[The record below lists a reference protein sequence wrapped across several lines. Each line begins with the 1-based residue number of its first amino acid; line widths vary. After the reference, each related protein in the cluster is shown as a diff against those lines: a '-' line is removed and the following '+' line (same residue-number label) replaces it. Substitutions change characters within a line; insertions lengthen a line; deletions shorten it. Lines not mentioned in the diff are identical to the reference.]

1 MDQSAENLRLKKYL
15 REKGLNWGNFF
26 RFLFSNYSTF
36 IIIFSNVAV
45 FFIPGLHL
53 KTDSISLLWIYLC
66 QSLLI
71 GLVHIIKLNAYK
83 FAPSTQKKDTIKS
96 TLGISI
102 FFAFHYGFFHFVY
115 AFFIPPTNV
124 NWTLV
129 TEGIVIFSVTL
140 LINTIQHYPKENSG
154 KYSAGDFMFLP
165 YVRIIPIHIAIILGS
180 FFGVISGSFAP
191 VFIVLAALKTI
202 MELGLEFAQSKGV
215 SLADINKFYEDDATT
230 N

>member
-1 MDQSAENLRLKKYL
+1 MDQSAENIRLKKYL

-83 FAPSTQKKDTIKS
+83 FAPSTQKKR
-96 TLGISI
+96 
-102 FFAFHYGFFHFVY
+102 HH
-115 AFFIPPTNV
+115 
-124 NWTLV
+124 
-129 TEGIVIFSVTL
+129 
-140 LINTIQHYPKENSG
+140 
-154 KYSAGDFMFLP
+154 
-165 YVRIIPIHIAIILGS
+165 
-180 FFGVISGSFAP
+180 
-191 VFIVLAALKTI
+191 
-202 MELGLEFAQSKGV
+202 
-215 SLADINKFYEDDATT
+215 
-230 N
+230 